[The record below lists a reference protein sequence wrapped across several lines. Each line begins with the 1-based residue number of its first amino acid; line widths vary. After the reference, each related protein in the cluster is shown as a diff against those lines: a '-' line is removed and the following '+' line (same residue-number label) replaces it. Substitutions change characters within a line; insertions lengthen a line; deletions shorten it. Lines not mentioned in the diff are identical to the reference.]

1 MRWIQK
7 ETDTYINFTSS
18 EILLGTPEY
27 TPPLFNQFL
36 IKAKMHIYYWKFKDI
51 IPNLDGFIGR
61 VNNIKCIETYI
72 FVKNNKAQVCNKK
85 NGLLQMRMLTL
96 LRN

>member
-18 EILLGTPEY
+18 EILLGTSEY

-36 IKAKMHIYYWKFKDI
+36 IKAKMHIYY
-51 IPNLDGFIGR
+51 
-61 VNNIKCIETYI
+61 
-72 FVKNNKAQVCNKK
+72 
-85 NGLLQMRMLTL
+85 
-96 LRN
+96 